1 MQITVLLV
9 DDEKDFIEM
18 LSERLVARGLSVLTA
33 QDGAEALI
41 QVRENNPDVVV
52 LDVLMP
58 GKSGIE
64 VLQKIKQE
72 RPLTEVILL
81 TGHGTVE
88 AAVAGM
94 RAGAYDYI
102 LKPAEMKE
110 LVGKI
115 ISAYK
120 RRAEQEERIRSAEIQ
135 QIMLTRGWD

>member
-9 DDEKDFIEM
+9 DDEKDFVEM
-18 LSERLVARGLSVLTA
+18 LSQRLVARGLSVLTA
-33 QDGAEALI
+33 PDGVEALV

-58 GKSGIE
+58 GKGGIE

-72 RPLTEVILL
+72 RPLVEVILL

-102 LKPAEMKE
+102 LKPAEMKD

-120 RRAEQEERIRSAEIQ
+120 RKAEQEERIRSAEIQ
-135 QIMLTRGWD
+135 KIMLTRGWD